1 MLICVIIF
9 FTKEKNM
16 QDEFMKYMEYLFV
29 TGQLDEMNN
38 DELSEI
44 ANELLNDDDSLDTDE
59 NQMKR

>member
-1 MLICVIIF
+1 
-9 FTKEKNM
+9 M

-44 ANELLNDDDSLDTDE
+44 ANEFLNNDNLLDKDDV
-59 NQMKR
+59 QMKR

>member
-1 MLICVIIF
+1 
-9 FTKEKNM
+9 M

-44 ANELLNDDDSLDTDE
+44 ANELLTNDSLLDKEDA
-59 NQMKR
+59 QMKR

>member
-1 MLICVIIF
+1 
-9 FTKEKNM
+9 M

-29 TGQLDEMNN
+29 TGQLDEMNS

-44 ANELLNDDDSLDTDE
+44 ANELLNNDSLDTDE

>member
-1 MLICVIIF
+1 
-9 FTKEKNM
+9 M

-44 ANELLNDDDSLDTDE
+44 ANELLNNDDSLNTDE

>member
-1 MLICVIIF
+1 
-9 FTKEKNM
+9 M

-44 ANELLNDDDSLDTDE
+44 ANELFNDDDSLDTDE
-59 NQMKR
+59 NQIKR

>member
-1 MLICVIIF
+1 
-9 FTKEKNM
+9 M

-44 ANELLNDDDSLDTDE
+44 ANELLNNDDSLDTDE

>member
-1 MLICVIIF
+1 
-9 FTKEKNM
+9 
-16 QDEFMKYMEYLFV
+16 MKYMEYLFV

>member
-1 MLICVIIF
+1 
-9 FTKEKNM
+9 M

-44 ANELLNDDDSLDTDE
+44 ANEFLTNDNLLDKEDA
-59 NQMKR
+59 QMKR

>member
-1 MLICVIIF
+1 
-9 FTKEKNM
+9 M

-44 ANELLNDDDSLDTDE
+44 ANELFNDDDSLDTDE

>member
-1 MLICVIIF
+1 
-9 FTKEKNM
+9 M

>member
-1 MLICVIIF
+1 
-9 FTKEKNM
+9 M

-44 ANELLNDDDSLDTDE
+44 ANELLNNDNLLDKEDA
-59 NQMKR
+59 QMKR

>member
-1 MLICVIIF
+1 
-9 FTKEKNM
+9 M

-44 ANELLNDDDSLDTDE
+44 ANELLTNDNLLDKEDA
-59 NQMKR
+59 QMKR

>member
-1 MLICVIIF
+1 
-9 FTKEKNM
+9 M

-44 ANELLNDDDSLDTDE
+44 ANELLTNDNLLDKEDA
-59 NQMKR
+59 QKKR

>member
-1 MLICVIIF
+1 
-9 FTKEKNM
+9 
-16 QDEFMKYMEYLFV
+16 MKYMEYLFV

-44 ANELLNDDDSLDTDE
+44 ANELLNNDDSLDTDE